1 MIPAVRKALQAH
13 PAAVRQVLH
22 LQAAVGAVAVPAL
35 VPGQAQA
42 HQAGAD
48 RVPPGLRP
56 AAARPAVAAHP
67 VAAVLRHPQALL
79 TDRTCRVAAVSSDS
93 PGEDWCC
100 TRSAVVRMTEM
111 MIPRMMMTLLMM
123 IPQAPTAR
131 PAAVLPVAAVLQDL
145 PLQAGA
151 GAAVPVLV
159 RDPAQV
165 HQAGAVQA
173 HRAAAPLHLLRN
185 QVLLMMTLQAPGV
198 VIPMVTN

>member
-1 MIPAVRKALQAH
+1 MIPAVRKALQVH
-13 PAAVRQVLH
+13 PAAVLH
-22 LQAAVGAVAVPAL
+22 LQAAVGAAAVPAL

-48 RVPPGLRP
+48 RVPPGLHP

-67 VAAVLRHPQALL
+67 VAAVLHHPQALL

-151 GAAVPVLV
+151 GVAAAPVLV

-173 HRAAAPLHLLRN
+173 HRAAAPLHLPLT

>member
-1 MIPAVRKALQAH
+1 MIPAVRKVLQVH
-13 PAAVRQVLH
+13 PAAVLQVLH
-22 LQAAVGAVAVPAL
+22 LQAAVGAAVPAL
-35 VPGQAQA
+35 VPGQVQA

-48 RVPPGLRP
+48 RVPPGHHP
-56 AAARPAVAAHP
+56 AARPAVAAHP

-111 MIPRMMMTLLMM
+111 MIPRMMTLLMM

-173 HRAAAPLHLLRN
+173 HRAAAPLHLPLT
-185 QVLLMMTLQAPGV
+185 QVLLMMTLQAPEA